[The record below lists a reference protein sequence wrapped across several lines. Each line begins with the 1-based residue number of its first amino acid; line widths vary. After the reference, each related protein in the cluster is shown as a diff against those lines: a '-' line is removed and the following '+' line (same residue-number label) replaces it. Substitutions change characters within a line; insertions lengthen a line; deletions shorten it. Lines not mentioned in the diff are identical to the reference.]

1 MTDDDGETT
10 SIVLIKTTSS
20 WKDVRCDGYPYGQP
34 ELTTVRM
41 TIPAH
46 ATLPWHRHLMPN
58 IAYILSGQ
66 LTVEERA
73 TGRTATY
80 HAGQAFAESVGSV
93 HRGVAGDEPV
103 EVVVTDAGVQ
113 GQPPSVPATSEDLG
127 KHRPARA
134 RYVLPPDSRASDQVR
149 ALR

>member
-20 WKDVRCDGYPYGQP
+20 WNGVRYEGYPSGQP
-34 ELTTVRM
+34 ELTMARM
-41 TIPAH
+41 TIPAN
-46 ATLPWHRHLMPN
+46 AKLPWHRHLMPN

-80 HAGQAFAESVGSV
+80 HGGQAFAESVGSV

-103 EVVVTDAGVQ
+103 EVVVTYAGSP
-113 GQPPSVPATSEDLG
+113 GLPLSVSATSGEDG
-127 KHRPARA
+127 
-134 RYVLPPDSRASDQVR
+134 QNG
-149 ALR
+149 

>member
-10 SIVLIKTTSS
+10 SIVLIKTTTS
-20 WKDVRCDGYPYGQP
+20 WNDTRYDSYPSGQP

-41 TIPAH
+41 TIPAQ
-46 ATLPWHRHLMPN
+46 AELPWHSHLMPN

-80 HAGQAFAESVGSV
+80 HTGQAFAESVGSV
-93 HRGVAGDEPV
+93 HRGVAGDAPV
-103 EVVVTDAGVQ
+103 EVVVTYAGVQ
-113 GQPPSVPATSEDLG
+113 GQPLSVPASSQED
-127 KHRPARA
+127 HRN
-134 RYVLPPDSRASDQVR
+134 D
-149 ALR
+149 

>member
-1 MTDDDGETT
+1 MTDDDRETT

-20 WKDVRCDGYPYGQP
+20 WNDVRYESYPSGQP

-41 TIPAH
+41 TIPAN
-46 ATLPWHRHLMPN
+46 AKLPWHSHLMPN
-58 IAYILSGQ
+58 IAYILSGE
-66 LTVEERA
+66 LTVEERT

-103 EVVVTDAGVQ
+103 EVIVTYAGSR
-113 GQPPSVPATSEDLG
+113 GQPLSVPAIAEEKNYHDGDDAATG
-127 KHRPARA
+127 
-134 RYVLPPDSRASDQVR
+134 DQ
-149 ALR
+149 

>member
-1 MTDDDGETT
+1 MTDDDGETE

-20 WKDVRCDGYPYGQP
+20 WNDVRYDGYPLGQP

-41 TIPAH
+41 KIPAH

-93 HRGVAGDEPV
+93 HRGVAGDAAV
-103 EVVVTDAGVQ
+103 EVVVTYAGSL
-113 GQPPSVPATSEDLG
+113 GQPLSVPAKSEE
-127 KHRPARA
+127 
-134 RYVLPPDSRASDQVR
+134 
-149 ALR
+149 

>member
-1 MTDDDGETT
+1 MTDVDDETT

-20 WKDVRCDGYPYGQP
+20 WNDVRYEGYPVGQP

-41 TIPAH
+41 TIPAN
-46 ATLPWHRHLMPN
+46 AKLPWHSHLMPN
-58 IAYILSGQ
+58 IAYILSGE

-103 EVVVTDAGVQ
+103 DVVVTYAGSQ
-113 GQPPSVPATSEDLG
+113 GQPLSVPAASEEGGRHDWDDTATG
-127 KHRPARA
+127 
-134 RYVLPPDSRASDQVR
+134 DQ
-149 ALR
+149 

>member
-1 MTDDDGETT
+1 MTDGDGKMT

-20 WKDVRCDGYPYGQP
+20 WNDVWYDSYPFGQP

-46 ATLPWHRHLMPN
+46 ATLPWHSHLMPN

-66 LTVEERA
+66 LTVEERT

-80 HAGQAFAESVGSV
+80 HARQAFAESVGSV
-93 HRGVAGDEPV
+93 HRGVAGDAPV
-103 EVVVTDAGVQ
+103 EVVVTYAGTQ
-113 GQPPSVPATSEDLG
+113 GQPLSVPATSEEDG
-127 KHRPARA
+127 
-134 RYVLPPDSRASDQVR
+134 RYD
-149 ALR
+149 